1 MHKVYNPPGIAEP
14 FGHYDHGVEADLPG
28 RLLHISGQI
37 GVAPDGA
44 VPDGIEAQTE
54 LVWQNICAV
63 LSEAGVS
70 AKDIVKTNTYF
81 MDRAHVPVLAKMRKR
96 FLGEDHKSA
105 STTLLVTGLVR
116 PDWLVE
122 VDAVA
127 IKR

>member
-14 FGHYDHGVEADLPG
+14 FGHYDHGVEADLHG

-63 LSEAGVS
+63 LSEAGMT
-70 AKDIVKTNTYF
+70 AEDIVKTNTYF

-96 FLGEDHKSA
+96 FLGENHKSA

-116 PDWLVE
+116 PEWLVE
-122 VDAVA
+122 IDAVA